1 MLGPGGA
8 GVSTV
13 AAAIAVGETSGR
25 GVRQVVSGRS
35 DAGGTLLVTLDR
47 FRTASR
53 VFGVYSTPGT
63 PVAVSQQAYL
73 LELDTLAMLGESWAI
88 LRGPVSLAGGLAAD
102 VAAIEPEELAGMPGV
117 EQMLAWRRIRD
128 EAVSGRWRRVVVDCS
143 GGIDPIGFLGV
154 PALVAGY
161 LERVWPRHRRLAGAA
176 ETPRLAG
183 GAGVVDQL
191 AADCADIAGLLVDPS
206 VARAHIV
213 TPAGDHGREATH
225 RLLAA
230 LDLMGIST
238 CGVVVNRGRD
248 DGHDMVPPHRGST
261 LPVSVAHELSV
272 EPRTVAALRR
282 LGIQVAQD
290 PPAPAGSSAVA
301 VDHLSGTG
309 LSSVYRLSW
318 RQPLPDPETLALG
331 RSGDDLLVTLSGVRH
346 RVTLPSVLRRCT
358 VLDARWDDGTLSVR
372 FSPDPAVWPRAGHA
386 DD

>member
-1 MLGPGGA
+1 VLGPGGA

-13 AAAIAVGETSGR
+13 AAAVAVGATSDR
-25 GVRQVVSGRS
+25 RVRQAVSRRD
-35 DAGGTLLVTLDR
+35 DADGTLLVTLDR
-47 FRTASR
+47 FRQASR

-63 PVAVSQQAYL
+63 PVAVSQQAHL
-73 LELDTLAMLGESWAI
+73 LELDTLAMLGDTWAI
-88 LRGPVSLAGGLAAD
+88 LRGPVSLAGGPAAD
-102 VAAIEPEELAGMPGV
+102 IASIDPEELSGMPGV
-117 EQMLAWRRIRD
+117 EPMLAWRRIRD
-128 EAVSGRWRRVVVDCS
+128 EAASGRWRRIVVDCS
-143 GGIDPIGFLGV
+143 GGVDPIGFLGV

-191 AADCADIAGLLVDPS
+191 AADCDDIAGLLADPS
-206 VARAHIV
+206 VTRAHIV
-213 TPAGDHGREATH
+213 TPAGDHGRETTH

-238 CGVVVNRGRD
+238 CGVVVNRGSD
-248 DGHDMVPPHRGST
+248 DGRDVVPAHR
-261 LPVSVAHELSV
+261 LPPLPTVVARELSV

-282 LGIQVAQD
+282 LGVEVPQD
-290 PPAPAGSSAVA
+290 PPPAAGSSAAEVEH
-301 VDHLSGTG
+301 VSGTG

-318 RQPLPDPETLALG
+318 PQLLPDPDTLALG

-372 FSPDPAVWPRAGHA
+372 FSPDPAVWPRTGDT